1 MKNIKSIDENTLQ
14 IFVPMQIKKRGGGA
28 MLILPKDASNNK
40 SEITVNYDEK
50 LIKTFAKA
58 YKWKNMIE
66 NEEVTLLSDIAKQEN
81 ISISHA
87 TKIYRL
93 NFISPKIVE
102 AIIDG
107 TAPRDL
113 RLIDVL
119 AKKAP
124 ELWQEQEEM
133 WGVLINLNKKMIN
146 KVNDL
151 K

>member
-1 MKNIKSIDENTLQ
+1 
-14 IFVPMQIKKRGGGA
+14 

-40 SEITVNYDEK
+40 SEITANYDEK
-50 LIKTFAKA
+50 LIKTIAKA
-58 YKWKNMIE
+58 YKWKKMIE
-66 NEEVTLLSDIAKQEN
+66 NEEVALLSDIAKQEN
-81 ISISHA
+81 ISISHV

-102 AIIDG
+102 AIVSG

-113 RLIDVL
+113 RLIDIL

-133 WGVLINLNKKMIN
+133 WGF
-146 KVNDL
+146 
-151 K
+151 